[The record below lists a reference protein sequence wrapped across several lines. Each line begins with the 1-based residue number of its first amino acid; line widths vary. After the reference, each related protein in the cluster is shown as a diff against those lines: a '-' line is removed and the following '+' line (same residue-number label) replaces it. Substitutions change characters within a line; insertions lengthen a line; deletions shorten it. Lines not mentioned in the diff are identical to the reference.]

1 MGKTYG
7 MTIAGCKRE
16 LPICPV
22 SDTLDIAGFVMF
34 GDVEIT
40 EAAAKALLEKC
51 PEHDVVVTAESKGI
65 PLAYEMA
72 RIGCRKYVVARK
84 GVKAYMI
91 DPVCVEVK
99 SITTANVQKLYLSQD
114 DREVIEGKRV
124 LIVDDVIPAVRSA
137 LRSRFALT
145 KNTAQTRSAIRSQ
158 VIVELEKK
166 LAAQIIDG
174 YGSVAAAASA
184 EDPAVC
190 EVEFSFAVAHGLNQI
205 YLTAHITV

>member
-40 EAAAKALLEKC
+40 EAAAKALMEKC

-114 DREVIEGKRV
+114 DREAIEGKRV
-124 LIVDDVIPAVRSA
+124 LIVDDVISTGES
-137 LRSRFALT
+137 LI
-145 KNTAQTRSAIRSQ
+145 AIEKL
-158 VIVELEKK
+158 VDAFGGNIVGRACV
-166 LAAQIIDG
+166 LAEGDAKDRTDI
-174 YGSVAAAASA
+174 
-184 EDPAVC
+184 
-190 EVEFSFAVAHGLNQI
+190 I
-205 YLTAHITV
+205 YLEPLPLFFK

>member
-1 MGKTYG
+1 MGKTYA
-7 MTIAGCKRE
+7 MTIAGCERE
-16 LPICPV
+16 LPICPINEH
-22 SDTLDIAGFVMF
+22 LDIAGFVMF

-40 EAAAKALLEKC
+40 EASAKALMEKC

-114 DREVIEGKRV
+114 DREAIEGKRV
-124 LIVDDVIPAVRSA
+124 LIVDDVISTGES
-137 LRSRFALT
+137 LI
-145 KNTAQTRSAIRSQ
+145 AIEKL
-158 VIVELEKK
+158 VNEFGGNIVGRACV
-166 LAAQIIDG
+166 LAEGDAKDRTDI
-174 YGSVAAAASA
+174 
-184 EDPAVC
+184 
-190 EVEFSFAVAHGLNQI
+190 I
-205 YLTAHITV
+205 YLEPLPLFFK

>member
-1 MGKTYG
+1 MGKTYA
-7 MTIAGCKRE
+7 MTIAGCERE
-16 LPICPV
+16 LPICPINEH
-22 SDTLDIAGFVMF
+22 LDIAGCVMF

-40 EAAAKALLEKC
+40 EAVAKAMLEKC

-99 SITTANVQKLYLSQD
+99 SITTDHVQNLYLSQD

-124 LIVDDVIPAVRSA
+124 LIVDDVISTGESLV
-137 LRSRFALT
+137 
-145 KNTAQTRSAIRSQ
+145 AIEKL
-158 VIVELEKK
+158 VNEFGGNIVGRACV
-166 LAAQIIDG
+166 LAEGDAKDRTDI
-174 YGSVAAAASA
+174 
-184 EDPAVC
+184 
-190 EVEFSFAVAHGLNQI
+190 I
-205 YLTAHITV
+205 YLEPLPLFFK